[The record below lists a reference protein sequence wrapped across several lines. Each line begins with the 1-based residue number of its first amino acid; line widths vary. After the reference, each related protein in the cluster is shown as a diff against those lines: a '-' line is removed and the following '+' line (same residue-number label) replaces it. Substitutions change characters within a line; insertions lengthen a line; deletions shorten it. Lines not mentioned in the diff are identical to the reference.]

1 MTHLVFPLG
10 STLNGGVQGSGWAE
24 CKALAVMAHGH
35 EVAAK
40 LSRLQVC
47 AVVVATALA
56 RPKVAALGTGHAGVI
71 CGRVPGLLQLT
82 QQ

>member
-1 MTHLVFPLG
+1 ML
-10 STLNGGVQGSGWAE
+10 
-24 CKALAVMAHGH
+24 AHGRK
-35 EVAAK
+35 VAAK
-40 LSRLQVC
+40 LSGLQVC
-47 AVVVATALA
+47 AVVVATAPA